1 MAWVDPPTWDAD
13 DPWLHT
19 DANQY
24 VTDNTEYL
32 YGQLSNIFVLNEMS
46 TTPVVINNTTA
57 WTNVVTFAVEAD
69 ELAGAN
75 GFKVKIWFEFD
86 NSFFSGAGFAV
97 RLKYGG
103 TTLASVSSDGLT
115 QPNTAYG
122 IIDALLWETAENTQ
136 EGILQEIYMTASSF
150 NQPDYPVS
158 VDGGTGAVDS
168 SEARNLEIDVQLSA
182 ASANLT
188 WTMKFYH
195 IHKLTAA

>member
-32 YGQLSNIFVLNEMS
+32 YGQLSNIFVLNEMD
-46 TTPVVINNTTA
+46 TTPVAISSSSD
-57 WTNVVTFAVEAD
+57 WTNVVTFVVDAD

-75 GFKVKIWFEFD
+75 GFKVKVWFKFANTHASGD
-86 NSFFSGAGFAV
+86 SFSV

-103 TTLASVSSDGLT
+103 TTLATITADGLT
-115 QPNTAYG
+115 SPNTAHG

-136 EGILQEIYMTASSF
+136 EGILKEIYMTDSTF

-158 VDGGTGAVDS
+158 ADGGTGAVDS
-168 SEARNLEIDVQLSA
+168 SEARNLEIDAKLSY
-182 ASANLT
+182 ASPSLI